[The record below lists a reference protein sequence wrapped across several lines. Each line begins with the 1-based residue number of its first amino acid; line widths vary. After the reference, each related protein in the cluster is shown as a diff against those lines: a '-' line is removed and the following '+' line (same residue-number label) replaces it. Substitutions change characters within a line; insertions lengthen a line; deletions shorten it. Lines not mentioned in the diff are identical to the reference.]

1 MGTEPLVIIAENDA
15 ERALLLELRR
25 ARLRQKAK
33 RHEPPPAYLITVVN
47 GHIQMRKTVPMGVKK
62 HH

>member
-1 MGTEPLVIIAENDA
+1 MGTKPLVIYAENDA

-33 RHEPPPAYLITVVN
+33 PHKPPSTYLVTVVN
-47 GHIQMRKTVPMGVKK
+47 GHIQMRKTVPIGVKK
-62 HH
+62 HG